1 MGINLISDV
10 FDEGEMIPARHTC
23 DDINVSPPLRWD
35 SLPERTIS
43 FAILCEDPDAPMGT
57 WTHWI
62 IFNIPPDIMELSA
75 EIKKEE
81 KLEKGMIQGINDF
94 GYAGYGGPC
103 PPEGEKHRYFFRIY
117 ALDTTLNIGP
127 GAKREEFLKA
137 LNENVL
143 DEGQLMGIYGR

>member
-10 FDEGEMIPARHTC
+10 FEEGSLIPAKHTC
-23 DDINVSPPLRWD
+23 DDVNISPPLRWS

-43 FAILCEDPDAPMGT
+43 FAILCEDPDAPIGT

-62 IFNIPPDIMELSA
+62 IFNIPPDVLELSA
-75 EIKKEE
+75 GIKNEE
-81 KLEKGMIQGINDF
+81 KLENGIVQGINDF

-103 PPEGEKHRYFFRIY
+103 PPEGEEHRYSFKIY
-117 ALDTTLNIGP
+117 ALDTTLNP
-127 GAKREEFLKA
+127 GHGVKRDEFLRA
-137 LNENVL
+137 LDENVL

>member
-1 MGINLISDV
+1 MGINIMSDV
-10 FDEGEMIPARHTC
+10 FEDGDMIPTRHTC
-23 DDINVSPPLRWD
+23 DDVNVSPPLRWD

-62 IFNIPPDIMELSA
+62 IFNIPPDVMELSA
-75 EIKKEE
+75 EIENKEH
-81 KLEKGMIQGINDF
+81 LERGIMQGVNDF
-94 GYAGYGGPC
+94 GYVGYGGPC
-103 PPEGEKHRYFFRIY
+103 PPEGEEHRYIFRVY

-127 GAKREEFLKA
+127 TAKRDAFLKA

>member
-1 MGINLISDV
+1 MGITLMSDV

-43 FAILCEDPDAPMGT
+43 FAILCEDPDAPMGI

-62 IFNIPPDIMELSA
+62 IFNISPDIMELSA
-75 EIKKEE
+75 EIKNEE

>member
-1 MGINLISDV
+1 MGINLMSDV
-10 FDEGEMIPARHTC
+10 FEEGDIIPTMHTC
-23 DDINVSPPLRWD
+23 DDKNISPPLRWD
-35 SLPERTIS
+35 SLPERTMS
-43 FAILCEDPDAPMGT
+43 FAILCEDTDAPRGT

-62 IFNIPPDIMELSA
+62 IFNILPSVMELSA
-75 EIKKEE
+75 GIKNEE
-81 KLEKGMIQGINDF
+81 KLSNGMTQGINDF

-117 ALDTTLNIGP
+117 ALDTTLNLSP
-127 GAKREEFLKA
+127 GANRKEFLRA

>member
-1 MGINLISDV
+1 MGINLMSDV
-10 FDEGEMIPARHTC
+10 FEEGDIIPTMHTC
-23 DDINVSPPLRWD
+23 DDKNISPPLRWD
-35 SLPERTIS
+35 SLPERTMS
-43 FAILCEDPDAPMGT
+43 FAILCEDPDAPRGT

-62 IFNIPPDIMELSA
+62 IFNILPSVMELSA
-75 EIKKEE
+75 GIKNEE
-81 KLEKGMIQGINDF
+81 KLSNGMTQGINDF

-117 ALDTTLNIGP
+117 ALDTTLNLSP
-127 GAKREEFLKA
+127 GANRKEFLRA

>member
-1 MGINLISDV
+1 MEINLMSDV
-10 FDEGEMIPARHTC
+10 FEEGDIIPTMHTC
-23 DDINVSPPLRWD
+23 DDKNISPPLRWD
-35 SLPERTIS
+35 SLPERTMS
-43 FAILCEDPDAPMGT
+43 FAILCEDPDAPRGT

-62 IFNIPPDIMELSA
+62 IFNILPSVMELSA
-75 EIKKEE
+75 GIKNEE
-81 KLEKGMIQGINDF
+81 KLSNGMTQGINDF

-117 ALDTTLNIGP
+117 ALDTTLNLSP
-127 GAKREEFLKA
+127 GANRKEFLRA

>member
-1 MGINLISDV
+1 MGITLMSDV
-10 FDEGEMIPARHTC
+10 FDEGTIIPTKHTC
-23 DDINVSPPLRWD
+23 DDANISPPLRWD
-35 SLPERTIS
+35 SLPEHTIS
-43 FAILCEDPDAPMGT
+43 FAILCEDPDAPLGT

-62 IFNIPPDIMELSA
+62 IFNIPPDTLELP
-75 EIKKEE
+75 EKIENKEH
-81 KLEKGMIQGINDF
+81 LERGMIQGINDS

-127 GAKREEFLKA
+127 GVKREEFLRA

-143 DEGQLMGIYGR
+143 DEGQLMGIYKR

>member
-10 FDEGEMIPARHTC
+10 FDDGDIIPSKHTC
-23 DDINVSPPLRWD
+23 DDKNISPPLRWD
-35 SLPERTIS
+35 LLPEHTLS

-62 IFNIPPDIMELSA
+62 IFNIPPNVMELSA
-75 EIKKEE
+75 GIKNEE
-81 KLEKGMIQGINDF
+81 KLPNGIEQGINDF

-103 PPEGEKHRYFFRIY
+103 PPEGGEHRYFFRIY

-127 GAKREEFLKA
+127 GAKRNEFLRA

>member
-127 GAKREEFLKA
+127 GAKRKEFLKA